1 MTKEAHSM
9 WNYTSLIVRLNSNNM
24 RIVLKQENGDVY
36 QWVRTALR
44 SQEKTLTRVCKEMN
58 IGYISTYKKLNAAFV
73 DYEWLC
79 EFCSEALPGEEVILN
94 IEK

>member
-9 WNYTSLIVRLNSNNM
+9 WNYTSLIVRLNSNKM

-44 SQEKTLTRVCKEMN
+44 SQGKTLTRVCKEMN
-58 IGYISTYKKLNAAFV
+58 IGYISTYKKLNALFV